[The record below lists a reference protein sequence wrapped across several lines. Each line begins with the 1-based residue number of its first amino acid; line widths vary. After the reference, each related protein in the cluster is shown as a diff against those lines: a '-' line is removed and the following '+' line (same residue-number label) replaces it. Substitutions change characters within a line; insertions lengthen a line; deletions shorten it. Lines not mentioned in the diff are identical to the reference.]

1 MMLPAFAQTLR
12 RGRPGLV
19 LVLALLAATP
29 VLAQGAAPIA
39 ADRPGIAD
47 SGATIGRGR
56 IQFEVGTQWESRPDE
71 ITIFVPALVRIG
83 LWDRVEVRIEGNTFS
98 VADAHGDYR
107 SGLSPTSAGFKWAAH
122 RSEGRRPG
130 VGVIARVFPRW
141 GLGGFEAG
149 RATADAR
156 LAADWE
162 FAQGFSLNPNA
173 GIGWYDDNGQGFAA
187 GLFAVTL
194 GYQQRAVGWFV
205 DAAGQVPEATG
216 GTTAVIV
223 DGGLGWV
230 PRPNLQ
236 LDVSAGSRL
245 HGETPPRLFIAVG
258 LAYRVRG
265 WGRE

>member
-1 MMLPAFAQTLR
+1 MMRTVLR
-12 RGRPGLV
+12 RLV
-19 LVLALLAATP
+19 LVLALSPATP
-29 VLAQGAAPIA
+29 VTAQGDAPIA

-47 SGATIGRGR
+47 SAATIERGR
-56 IQFEVGTQWESRPDE
+56 IQLEVGTQWESRPDE
-71 ITIFVPALVRIG
+71 ITIFVPALVRVG
-83 LWDRVEVRIEGNTFS
+83 LWDRFEMRIEGNTFS
-98 VADAHGDYR
+98 VADAEGDYR
-107 SGLSPTSAGFKWAAH
+107 SGLSPTSAGFKWSVNPA
-122 RSEGRRPG
+122 EGRRPG

-162 FAQGFSLNPNA
+162 FGHGFSLNPNA
-173 GIGWYDDNGQGFAA
+173 GIGWYDDDGEGFVA

-194 GYQQRAVGWFV
+194 GYQQGAVYWFV
-205 DAAGQVPEATG
+205 DAALQAPEADG
-216 GTTAVIV
+216 GATAVV
-223 DGGLGWV
+223 ADGGLGWV

-245 HGETPPRLFIAVG
+245 RGETPPRLFIAVG
-258 LAYRVRG
+258 LSYRVRG